1 VSRSFARSLARAFI
15 LSHEIGAQTTCPL
28 AARALL
34 MPITKRASKF
44 DSFQCFYEIISAAL
58 KRHHLLAAAAPH
70 GQLNSPN
77 VTDGQV
83 ASPNQE
89 RLPREQERIKRKFFS
104 NEKLGLKFAWM
115 ECAWAQV
122 LLRTQISLFKF
133 ISTQHE
139 ISLTIRGKIKTHRCI
154 VLYI

>member
-1 VSRSFARSLARAFI
+1 
-15 LSHEIGAQTTCPL
+15 
-28 AARALL
+28 

-77 VTDGQV
+77 VTDGQM

-89 RLPREQERIKRKFFS
+89 RLPREQEKIKRKFFS
-104 NEKLGLKFAWM
+104 NEKLGLKFAWK
-115 ECAWAQV
+115 EWAQV
-122 LLRTQISLFKF
+122 LLRIQISLFKF
-133 ISTQHE
+133 ITTQHE
-139 ISLTIRGKIKTHRCI
+139 ISLTIRGKIKKHRNI
-154 VLYI
+154 VFYI